1 MRISF
6 AVTCVFCI
14 VAVSL
19 PSGAASPGR
28 TEATSELTLDSSEPK
43 LVDAFNWAKK
53 QALAFAFDGDPVGP
67 WYEAA
72 LPGREAFCMRD
83 VAHQAMGAHA
93 LGLARHTRN
102 MLHRFAENISES
114 RDWCSYWEIDRYN
127 RPAPVDYK
135 NDAEFWYCLPANYDV
150 LDACYRM
157 YVWTGDQSYLDDP
170 VFLNFYERT
179 ANDFEQRWDLTSDR
193 VMKRRRFLNI
203 KGRFDSSKAFTF
215 FRGLPS
221 YQESRED
228 YVLGIDLLATQA
240 AAYRA
245 YAGIQDARRNDQAAR
260 TYREKAV
267 TVRVLINN
275 SWWDEN
281 GGEFYSRLNKDY
293 RFEGHDTAALLYRD
307 AVEDATRRKK
317 TLDAFL
323 YEIKKNPSSGVEGQ
337 SHHAEILY
345 RYGVPEVAYAQMMDL
360 ARPGRDRREYP
371 EVSYSIIGAIVTGLV
386 GVTLAPTSF
395 TLSDTGGSFV
405 DRFIRTE
412 PALGNIAWVELRN
425 LPVRSNEVAV
435 RQEGGRKTTFT
446 NQKGPS
452 VIWRAA
458 FSGSFPNLLLN
469 GSPMKARIGKNITGR
484 DVSSIDV
491 PVAPGVSSTVEIP
504 R

>member
-1 MRISF
+1 LRISF
-6 AVTCVFCI
+6 AVTCRLSI
-14 VAVSL
+14 IAVPL
-19 PSGAASPGR
+19 IAAAASSVRGP
-28 TEATSELTLDSSEPK
+28 ATSDLGLDSSDTR

-93 LGLARHTRN
+93 LGLARYTSN

-135 NDAEFWYCLPANYDV
+135 NDAQFWYCLPANYDV

-157 YVWTGDQSYLDDP
+157 YIWTGDQSYLNDP
-170 VFLNFYERT
+170 VFLNFYNRT
-179 ANDFEQRWDLTSDR
+179 VNDYEQRWDLDASHI
-193 VMKRRRFLNI
+193 MKRRRFLNV
-203 KGRFDSSKAFTF
+203 KGEFDPQKAFVL

-228 YVLGIDLLATQA
+228 YVLGVDLLATQS

-245 YAGIQDARRNDQAAR
+245 YAGIEDARRNEQAAHA
-260 TYREKAV
+260 YRVKAGA
-267 TVRVLINN
+267 VRSLINN
-275 SWWDEN
+275 SWWDEKA
-281 GGEFYSRLNKDY
+281 GEFYSRLNKDY
-293 RFEGHDTAALLYRD
+293 RLEGHDAAALLYRD
-307 AVEDATRRKK
+307 AIEDTPRMKK
-317 TLDAFL
+317 TLDTL
-323 YEIKKNPSSGVEGQ
+323 LDEIKKRPSTGVEGQ
-337 SHHAEILY
+337 SHQAEILY
-345 RYGVPEVAYAQMMDL
+345 RYGKPDVAYAQMMDL
-360 ARPGRDRREYP
+360 ARPGRNRREYP
-371 EVSYSIIGAIVTGLV
+371 EVSYSVVGAIVTGLM
-386 GVTLAPTSF
+386 GVTLDPASF
-395 TLSDTGGSFV
+395 TLSDTGGHFV

-412 PALGNIAWVELRN
+412 PGLGKIGWVELRN
-425 LPVRSNEVAV
+425 LPVRRNEVTV
-435 RQEGGRKTTFT
+435 RHEAGRKTVFT

-452 VIWRAA
+452 LIWRAS
-458 FSGSFPNLLLN
+458 FPGSFQNLLLN
-469 GSPMKARIGKNITGR
+469 GKPVKSRIDKNIFVS

-491 PVAPGVSSTVEIP
+491 PVAPGVTSTVEIP